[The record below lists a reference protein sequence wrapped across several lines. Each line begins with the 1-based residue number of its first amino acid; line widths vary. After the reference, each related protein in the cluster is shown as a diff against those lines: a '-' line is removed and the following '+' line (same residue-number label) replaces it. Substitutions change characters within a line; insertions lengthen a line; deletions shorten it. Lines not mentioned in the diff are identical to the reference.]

1 MRVDLR
7 LNSLFRLAEPTNVAP
22 YYRGMR
28 KQRPRKPGKGY
39 WQQRDW
45 RRRTWYRGSRQ
56 SIRLIVLGLF
66 VGLVV
71 GNFIYEKLS
80 THYTPPNFANLW
92 ERYKP
97 ASTSSHEANKAPK
110 GWESHYRRAPDS
122 GDPTYREPA
131 SSNER
136 QVAAS
141 SGQFNICVTSIRITC
156 VVDGDTIWY
165 QGSKIRVEDIDAPEI
180 FSPKCAA
187 EKALGERA
195 KYRLLEL
202 LNAGPF
208 QLVRQGYRD
217 RDRYG
222 RLLRTIE
229 RNGQS
234 LGMILVSEGLA
245 RQWDGRRH
253 PWC

>member
-1 MRVDLR
+1 MYL
-7 LNSLFRLAEPTNVAP
+7 VAFVFLL
-22 YYRGMR
+22 
-28 KQRPRKPGKGY
+28 
-39 WQQRDW
+39 
-45 RRRTWYRGSRQ
+45 GSVLYNHLPNAVRHFDVA
-56 SIRLIVLGLF
+56 SIRQTV
-66 VGLVV
+66 
-71 GNFIYEKLS
+71 
-80 THYTPPNFANLW
+80 A
-92 ERYKP
+92 ERI
-97 ASTSSHEANKAPK
+97 PK
-110 GWESHYRRAPDS
+110 GWESHYRHA
-122 GDPTYREPA
+122 PA
-131 SSNER
+131 SDSPAYR
-136 QVAAS
+136 AAPTS
-141 SGQFNICVTSIRITC
+141 GAEQAATSTGQFNICVTSIRITC

-165 QGSKIRVEDIDAPEI
+165 QGSKIRFEDIDAPEI